1 MLLKKVLHGMSGIH
15 AVGFQCLTWVNF
27 REERANRVESLSL
40 AHSLDI
46 TANSLAITAHFLAI
60 TAHSLAI
67 TAHSL
72 VTTAHYLAIKA
83 HYLAI
88 KAHSLTITAMWIRT
102 LTSRF
107 CSVFYLSTQRSIV
120 QSTLLRFGRNGY
132 F

>member
-1 MLLKKVLHGMSGIH
+1 MLLKKVLHGMSGTH

-88 KAHSLTITAMWIRT
+88 KAMWIRT

>member
-1 MLLKKVLHGMSGIH
+1 MLLKKVLHGMSGTH
-15 AVGFQCLTWVNF
+15 AVGCQCLTWVNF

-88 KAHSLTITAMWIRT
+88 KAMWIRT